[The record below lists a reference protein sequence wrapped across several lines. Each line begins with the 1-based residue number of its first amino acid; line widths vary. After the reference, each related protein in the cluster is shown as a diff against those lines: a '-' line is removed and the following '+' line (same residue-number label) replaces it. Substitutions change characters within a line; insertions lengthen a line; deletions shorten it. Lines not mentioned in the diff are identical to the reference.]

1 MKKKLCALLL
11 SASMLSSLAVPA
23 FAVDASET
31 NAPPRQTDGEDV
43 VYLGVENFAD
53 SDGDNKDTFKYRFNV
68 NGEEEIYTIAKDE
81 HYSIQ
86 NQLMGGLCL

>member
-31 NAPPRQTDGEDV
+31 NAPPGRQMVRMLSTWELRTLPILTAITKTPSGTV
-43 VYLGVENFAD
+43 SMSTARKKSTPSPRTNTTPFRT
-53 SDGDNKDTFKYRFNV
+53 N
-68 NGEEEIYTIAKDE
+68 
-81 HYSIQ
+81 
-86 NQLMGGLCL
+86 

>member
-31 NAPPRQTDGEDV
+31 NAPPP
-43 VYLGVENFAD
+43 AD
-53 SDGDNKDTFKYRFNV
+53 RW
-68 NGEEEIYTIAKDE
+68 
-81 HYSIQ
+81 
-86 NQLMGGLCL
+86 